1 MTSQPAT
8 PQQQPHSAPAPH
20 VPSQPPR
27 RTAAVLIA
35 STRASS
41 GVYEDECG
49 PLAADWL
56 YALGFDVVL
65 AEVVPDG
72 PGVGEALRRMLA
84 LEPAVIL
91 TSGGTG
97 LSPTDHTPEQTLPLL
112 DREVP
117 GVMEALRA
125 YGCTK
130 TPMAA
135 ISRGYAGTAGR
146 TFIVNLPGSPGAVAD
161 GLSVLEPIIA
171 HICGQ
176 LEGRREH

>member
-1 MTSQPAT
+1 MNTAPEA
-8 PQQQPHSAPAPH
+8 PQ
-20 VPSQPPR
+20 QPPR
-27 RTAAVLIA
+27 RTAGVLIA
-35 STRASS
+35 STRAAR
-41 GVYEDECG
+41 GEYEDECG
-49 PLAADWL
+49 PLASDWL

-65 AEVVPDG
+65 AEVVSDG
-72 PGVGEALRRMLA
+72 DGVGESLRRMLA

-97 LSPTDHTPEQTLPLL
+97 LSPDDHTPEQTLPLL
-112 DREVP
+112 EREVP
-117 GVMEALRA
+117 GIMEALRA
-125 YGCTK
+125 DGRTK

-161 GLSVLEPIIA
+161 GLAVLEPIIG

-176 LEGRREH
+176 LEGHHGH

>member
-1 MTSQPAT
+1 VTAGPAA
-8 PQQQPHSAPAPH
+8 PQ
-20 VPSQPPR
+20 QPPR
-27 RTAAVLIA
+27 RTAGVLIA
-35 STRASS
+35 STRAAR
-41 GVYEDECG
+41 GEYEDECG
-49 PLAADWL
+49 PLASDWF

-72 PGVGEALRRMLA
+72 DGVGESLRRMLA

-97 LSPTDHTPEQTLPLL
+97 LSPDDHTPEQTLPLL
-112 DREVP
+112 EREVP
-117 GVMEALRA
+117 GIMEALRA
-125 YGCTK
+125 DGRTK

-135 ISRGYAGTAGR
+135 ISRGYAGTVGR

-161 GLSVLEPIIA
+161 GLAVLEPIIG

-176 LEGRREH
+176 LEGHHGH

>member
-1 MTSQPAT
+1 MSPRPAA
-8 PQQQPHSAPAPH
+8 PQ
-20 VPSQPPR
+20 QPPR
-27 RTAAVLIA
+27 RTAGVLIA
-35 STRASS
+35 STRAAR

-72 PGVGEALRRMLA
+72 PAVGESLRKMLA
-84 LEPAVIL
+84 LGPAVIL

-97 LSPTDHTPEQTLPLL
+97 LSPTDSTPEQTLPLL
-112 DREVP
+112 DRQVP
-117 GVMEALRA
+117 GIMEALRA
-125 YGCTK
+125 DGRTK

-135 ISRGYAGTAGR
+135 ISRGYAGTAGS

-161 GLSVLEPIIA
+161 GLAVLEPIIG

-176 LEGRREH
+176 MEGRNEH

>member
-1 MTSQPAT
+1 MNAPPAVPPQP
-8 PQQQPHSAPAPH
+8 S
-20 VPSQPPR
+20 R

-35 STRASS
+35 STRAAR
-41 GVYEDECG
+41 GIYEDECG

-72 PGVGEALRRMLA
+72 AAVGESLRRMQA

-97 LSPTDHTPEQTLPLL
+97 LTADDATPEQTLPLL
-112 DREVP
+112 EREVP
-117 GVMEALRA
+117 GVMEAIRA
-125 YGCTK
+125 AGRTT

-161 GLSVLEPIIA
+161 GLTVLEPIIG

-176 LEGRREH
+176 LEGHHGH

>member
-1 MTSQPAT
+1 MSSHAA
-8 PQQQPHSAPAPH
+8 APN
-20 VPSQPPR
+20 QPR
-27 RTAAVLIA
+27 RRAAVLIA
-35 STRASS
+35 STRAAH

-72 PGVGEALRRMLA
+72 AAVGESLRRMLA
-84 LEPAVIL
+84 LEPAVII

-97 LSPTDHTPEQTLPLL
+97 LSPDDRTPEETLPLL

-125 YGCTK
+125 KGRTK
-130 TPMAA
+130 TPTAA

-146 TFIVNLPGSPGAVAD
+146 TFVVNLPGSPGGVAD
-161 GLSVLEPIIA
+161 GLAVLEPIIG

-176 LEGRREH
+176 LEGRNEH

>member
-1 MTSQPAT
+1 MNTAPEA
-8 PQQQPHSAPAPH
+8 PQ
-20 VPSQPPR
+20 QPPR
-27 RTAAVLIA
+27 RTAGVLIA
-35 STRASS
+35 STRAAR
-41 GVYEDECG
+41 GEYEDECG
-49 PLAADWL
+49 PLASDWL

-72 PGVGEALRRMLA
+72 DGVGESLRRMLA

-97 LSPTDHTPEQTLPLL
+97 LSPDDHTPEQTLPLL
-112 DREVP
+112 EREVP
-117 GVMEALRA
+117 GIMEALRA
-125 YGCTK
+125 DGRTK

-161 GLSVLEPIIA
+161 GLAVLEPIIG

-176 LEGRREH
+176 LEGHHGH

>member
-1 MTSQPAT
+1 MSTLPA
-8 PQQQPHSAPAPH
+8 APEH
-20 VPSQPPR
+20 QPR

-35 STRASS
+35 STRAAA
-41 GVYEDECG
+41 GGYQDECG
-49 PLAADWL
+49 PLASDWL

-72 PGVGEALRRMLA
+72 PGVGRSLAKMLA

-97 LSPTDHTPEQTLPLL
+97 LSPDDVTPEHTLPLL

-125 YGCTK
+125 DGRTK

-135 ISRGYAGTAGR
+135 ISRGYAGTAGT

-161 GLSVLEPIIA
+161 GLAVLEPVID

>member
-1 MTSQPAT
+1 MSTFAAA
-8 PQQQPHSAPAPH
+8 PQ
-20 VPSQPPR
+20 QPPR
-27 RTAAVLIA
+27 RTAGVLIA
-35 STRASS
+35 STRAAR
-41 GVYEDECG
+41 GEYEDECG

-56 YALGFDVVL
+56 YALGFDVVM

-72 PGVGEALRRMLA
+72 DGVGESLRRMLA
-84 LEPAVIL
+84 LEPAVVL

-97 LSPTDHTPEQTLPLL
+97 LSPDDHTPEQTLPLL

-117 GVMEALRA
+117 GIMEALRA
-125 YGCTK
+125 NGRTK

-161 GLSVLEPIIA
+161 GLAVLEPIIG

-176 LEGRREH
+176 LEGHHGH

>member
-1 MTSQPAT
+1 MSTLPNV
-8 PQQQPHSAPAPH
+8 PQHPHQQ
-20 VPSQPPR
+20 PR

-35 STRASS
+35 STRAAR
-41 GVYEDECG
+41 GIYEDECG

-72 PGVGEALRRMLA
+72 DAVGEALQRMLA

-97 LSPTDHTPEQTLPLL
+97 LSPDDRTPEQTLPLL

-117 GVMEALRA
+117 GIMEALRA
-125 YGCTK
+125 DGRTK

-135 ISRGYAGTAGR
+135 ISRGHAGTAGR
-146 TFIVNLPGSPGAVAD
+146 TFIVNLPGSPGAVAE
-161 GLSVLEPIIA
+161 GLAVLEPVIG

-176 LEGRREH
+176 LEGHNEH

>member
-1 MTSQPAT
+1 MNT
-8 PQQQPHSAPAPH
+8 APAAPH
-20 VPSQPPR
+20 QPPR
-27 RTAAVLIA
+27 RTAGVLIA
-35 STRASS
+35 STRAAR
-41 GVYEDECG
+41 GIYQDECG
-49 PLAADWL
+49 PLASDWL

-72 PGVGEALRRMLA
+72 DAVGEALNRMLA

-97 LSPTDHTPEQTLPLL
+97 LSPDDHTPEQTLPLL

-117 GVMEALRA
+117 GIMEALRA
-125 YGCTK
+125 DGRTK

-161 GLSVLEPIIA
+161 GLAVLEPIIG

-176 LEGRREH
+176 LEGHHGH